1 MTTAVQKEGL
11 EKLDAE
17 LQNLYTEQSTVK
29 KEAAKVGIK
38 AKPKKAKAVKQKVV
52 FVKSRRKEAVA
63 RAVLK
68 SGTGRILI
76 NGKSVVVIKPL
87 EVRELILEAIRIN
100 GSAKEIADRSDI
112 SINVHGGGMSGQA
125 QAARTAIAK
134 AIVAASESES
144 MKKEYMNYDRTLLVD
159 DTRMVEP
166 KKFKG
171 PKARA
176 RFQKSYR

>member
-1 MTTAVQKEGL
+1 MTTDVKKEGL

-17 LQNLYTEQSTVK
+17 LQNLYTGQSPAK
-29 KEAAKVGIK
+29 KEARSTK
-38 AKPKKAKAVKQKVV
+38 AKPKKVKAVKQKVV
-52 FVKSRRKEAVA
+52 FVKSRRKAAVA

-68 SGTGRILI
+68 NGTGRILI
-76 NGKSVVVIKPL
+76 NGKSVRVIKPL

-100 GSAKEIADRSDI
+100 GGAKEIADRSDI
-112 SINVHGGGMSGQA
+112 SINVYGGGMSGQA

-134 AIVAASESES
+134 AIVAASDSEA
-144 MKKEYMNYDRTLLVD
+144 MKKEYMSYDRTLLVD
-159 DTRMVEP
+159 DTRVVEP

>member
-1 MTTAVQKEGL
+1 M

-17 LQNLYTEQSTVK
+17 LQNLYTGQVATK
-29 KEAAKVGIK
+29 KESAAVSK
-38 AKPKKAKAVKQKVV
+38 AKPKKAKAQKQKVV
-52 FVKSRRKEAVA
+52 FVKSRRKAAIA
-63 RAVLK
+63 RAVLRN
-68 SGTGRILI
+68 GTGRILI
-76 NGKSVVVIKPL
+76 NGKSVGVIKPL

-100 GSAKEIADRSDI
+100 GSAKAIADKSDI
-112 SINVHGGGMSGQA
+112 VINVYGGGMSGQA

-134 AIVAASESES
+134 AIVAAADSEA
-144 MKKEYMNYDRTLLVD
+144 MKKEYMDYDRTLLVD
-159 DTRMVEP
+159 DTRQVEP

>member
-1 MTTAVQKEGL
+1 MVAEQKSGL

-17 LQNLYTEQSTVK
+17 LQSLYTEQGAAK
-29 KEAAKVGIK
+29 KEAKAKVR
-38 AKPKKAKAVKQKVV
+38 AKKARPQKQKVV
-52 FVKSRRKEAVA
+52 FVKSKRKAAVA

-68 SGTGRILI
+68 QGTGRILI
-76 NGKSVVVIKPL
+76 NGKSVNLVKPI

-100 GSAKEIADRSDI
+100 SSAKAIADSSDI
-112 SINVHGGGMSGQA
+112 MINVYGGGRSGQA
-125 QAARTAIAK
+125 QVARTAIAK
-134 AIVAASESES
+134 AIVEASESEAL
-144 MKKEYMNYDRTLLVD
+144 KKEYMNYDRTLLVD
-159 DTRMVEP
+159 DTRVVEP

>member
-17 LQNLYTEQSTVK
+17 LQNLYTGQVATK
-29 KEAAKVGIK
+29 KESAAVSK
-38 AKPKKAKAVKQKVV
+38 AKPKKAKAQKQKVV
-52 FVKSRRKEAVA
+52 FVKSRRKAAIA
-63 RAVLK
+63 RAVLRN
-68 SGTGRILI
+68 GTGRILI
-76 NGKSVVVIKPL
+76 NGKSVGVIKPL

-100 GSAKEIADRSDI
+100 GSAKAIADKSDI
-112 SINVHGGGMSGQA
+112 VINVYGGGMSGQA

-134 AIVAASESES
+134 AIVAAADSEA
-144 MKKEYMNYDRTLLVD
+144 MKKEYMDYDRTLLVD
-159 DTRMVEP
+159 DTRQVEP